1 MKLIVDVF
9 GSVLEVLVLYY
20 FFKRVLLFERK
31 SIVYK
36 ASVNIF
42 SIFMHTII
50 SSYVLSSNVAP
61 ILFFIVVLIYGSF
74 MYKDRFIK
82 KLLFSLLIYV
92 LGMLSEIIVGI
103 TLSTVNSINIET
115 AQSNIYVYL
124 QGIIISKLLLYF
136 MFRIIGLFEFNNK
149 IDINIKSV
157 LSVFIIP
164 LSSIVSIYYF
174 ANVAFKTDNVVSSTV
189 LLIVTALTVLSNIA
203 TFYLLE
209 RQIRLQSTEDMLR
222 NLEKQYKLQADYYT
236 ELKQNMVLS
245 NKNVHD
251 TKNFI
256 AAISSYIDNQK
267 TELAKS
273 RIEEFY
279 GKIPGIRSIETGNDA
294 VNALVQ
300 SKIRAIKEEIPNN
313 TFSIIIPE
321 DLKID
326 EIDLCILIGNALDN
340 AVEACKKLADKN
352 GRMLEIKIFPVN
364 GQLSMLFVNSKEKTA
379 AKTSGILKTTKPDDF
394 MHGFG
399 IENMK
404 NICQKYNGSISFEQT
419 RDRFMVSILLP
430 N

>member
-1 MKLIVDVF
+1 MKLIVDIF

-31 SIVYK
+31 SIFHK
-36 ASVNIF
+36 ASINIV
-42 SIFMHTII
+42 SIFMHTAI

-61 ILFFIVVLIYGSF
+61 ILFFVVVVLYGSF

-103 TLSTVNSINIET
+103 TLSTINSISIET

-136 MFRIIGLFEFNNK
+136 LFRIIGLFEFNNK
-149 IDINIKSV
+149 IEINIKSV

-174 ANVAFKTDNVVSSTV
+174 ANVAYKTDKVVSSAV
-189 LLIVTALTVLSNIA
+189 LLVVTALTIVSNIA

-209 RQIRLQSTEDMLR
+209 RQIKLQKTESTLK

-236 ELKQNMVLS
+236 ELKQNMIMS

-251 TKNFI
+251 IKNFI
-256 AAISSYIDNQK
+256 AGISSYIDNQK
-267 TELAKS
+267 TDMAKEK
-273 RIEEFY
+273 IEEFY
-279 GKIPGIRSIETGNDA
+279 GKIPSIKKIETGNDA

-300 SKIRAIKEEIPNN
+300 SKLKDINDEIPDNMI
-313 TFSIIIPE
+313 SVLIPDE
-321 DLKID
+321 LKID
-326 EIDLCILIGNALDN
+326 DIDICILIGNALDN
-340 AVEACKKLADKN
+340 AIEACKKLADKKS
-352 GRMLEIKIFPVN
+352 RMLEMKMFPAN
-364 GQLSMLFVNSKEKTA
+364 GQLSMLFVNAKEKTP
-379 AKTSGILKTTKPDDF
+379 AKTTGIFKTTKADSF

-404 NICQKYNGSISFEQT
+404 NICRKYDGTISFEQT
-419 RDRFMVSILLP
+419 EDRFMVSILLP